1 MYQTQNTQKYGVY
14 LHKIKK
20 KSQEYQEKVTRQLS
34 ADEPR
39 SVFRRFVTT
48 YTGPHTSAG
57 AHLDID
63 TGEED
68 NKWGGGNIYLELGD
82 TQADTGRAQ
91 TAAECGV

>member
-1 MYQTQNTQKYGVY
+1 M
-14 LHKIKK
+14 
-20 KSQEYQEKVTRQLS
+20 
-34 ADEPR
+34 
-39 SVFRRFVTT
+39 FRRFVTT

-82 TQADTGRAQ
+82 TQAYTPGPDKLLSAESETGKVRLLL
-91 TAAECGV
+91 GHVLR